1 MEGLVA
7 YLLVVGIVLLIGLVF
22 LIIDLKEKAREEGTL
37 EERRL
42 NPDLNT
48 NDPILHRTRLS
59 QFQRSKFNWTTYHM
73 GKKGGIYTVSYNGNK
88 VYKQI

>member
-1 MEGLVA
+1 MEALVA
-7 YLLVVGIVLLIGLVF
+7 YLLVIGLTF
-22 LIIDLKEKAREEGTL
+22 LICIIFWIIEFEKKSREEGTL

-48 NDPILHRTRLS
+48 NDPILHKNRLS
-59 QFQRSKFNWTTYHM
+59 QFQRSKFQWTTYYM

-88 VYKQI
+88 VYKHQ